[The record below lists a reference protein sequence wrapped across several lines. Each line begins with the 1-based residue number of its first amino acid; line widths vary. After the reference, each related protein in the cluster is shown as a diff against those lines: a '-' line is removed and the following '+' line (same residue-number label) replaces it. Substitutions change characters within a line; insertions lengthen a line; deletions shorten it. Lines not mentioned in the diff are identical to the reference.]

1 MADTV
6 FGHKFGDKTFGINSA
21 GLACFFGAILLII
34 YIAFS
39 SEGMLKTLRALVV
52 LSPVWLPIFGSLIFY
67 RMWVRYRRAHYHQH
81 QPTTL
86 LEIRIPREQRKS
98 PLAMEAVLSAMFV
111 TFGETTFIDR
121 SVLGKTRTW
130 FSLELVSTEGDVHFY
145 VWTRRFYAPL
155 FRSHLYAH
163 YPDVEVYEVEDYTKY
178 IPLDLNAY
186 QYYGCDF
193 KLTGPDPL
201 PIKSYIDYGLEQTG
215 AKEEEKTDPL
225 SAVIEFLGSISKGN
239 HIWLQILI
247 QGHRGYR
254 RWPWSKLRGV
264 KEKAEEEITK
274 IVERAARRTKSVTG
288 KIVGEEDETGYTSV
302 NLTEADREQIKVIHR
317 HAGKLSWDAGVRGL
331 HVSEKDKFNAIFLVG
346 MLAIWRSF
354 NATNFNALRY
364 TRYLAGFDYPWQ
376 DFGNIMRNWQR
387 RRIYEAYRRRS
398 WFHEP
403 FKTPRFVLSTE
414 EIATLYHFPGEVL
427 KTPTAPRIPS
437 KRAEPPANLPI

>member
-1 MADTV
+1 MAKTV
-6 FGHKFGDKTFGINSA
+6 FGYKFGEKTFGINTA
-21 GLACFFGAILLII
+21 GLFCFFGAIFVLLYLGFFPDGVPRTIN
-34 YIAFS
+34 
-39 SEGMLKTLRALVV
+39 ALIV
-52 LSPVWLPIFGSLIFY
+52 LSPAWMPIFGSLIFY
-67 RMWVRYRRAHYHQH
+67 RMWVRYRRSWYHQH

-86 LEIRIPREQRKS
+86 LEIKIPREQRKS

-121 SVLGKTRTW
+121 NILGKTRTW
-130 FSLELVSTEGDVHFY
+130 FSLEMVSTEGDVHFY
-145 VWTRRFYAPL
+145 VWTRKFYAPL

-178 IPLDLNAY
+178 IPFDLDKY

-193 KLTGPDPL
+193 KLTAADPL
-201 PIKSYIDYGLEQTG
+201 PIKSYIDYGLDQTG

-225 SAVIEFLGSISKGN
+225 AAVIEFLGSVSKGN
-239 HIWLQILI
+239 HVWLQILI
-247 QGHRGYR
+247 QGHRGHR
-254 RWPWSKLRGV
+254 KWPWSKRLDV
-264 KEKAEEEITK
+264 KDKAEEEVTRLL
-274 IVERAARRTKSVTG
+274 EHAAKRSRKVTG
-288 KIVGEEDETGYTSV
+288 SLLGEEDELGYSSV
-302 NLTEADREQIKVIHR
+302 NLTESEREQIKVIYR

-346 MLAIWRSF
+346 MLAVWRSF
-354 NATNFNALRY
+354 NATYFNALRY

-403 FKTPRFVLSTE
+403 YKTSPFVLSTE
-414 EIATLYHFPGEVL
+414 ELATLYHFPGEVL

-437 KRAEPPANLPI
+437 KRAEPPSNLPV